1 MKYNAT
7 TLTKIEKLI
16 TEANYIIR
24 NERGNFMSGYCIL
37 EQKRVLVL
45 NKFLSTEGKINTLL
59 EIIPQLHLE
68 QQILSADSSKTLLEV
83 LNTASLNSNA

>member
-1 MKYNAT
+1 
-7 TLTKIEKLI
+7 
-16 TEANYIIR
+16 
-24 NERGNFMSGYCIL
+24 MSGYCIL